1 MKKNWL
7 LKIGLTVLS
16 IWLFCPFFTSATVFH
31 LTWLKQ
37 IYALS
42 PDRILDNMM
51 YVHFA
56 DGFGDNHDDFG
67 GFLYFANDLWEEEST
82 EPTDLFEVKTISG
95 ESVYECRSQVKWFYF
110 NAERW
115 ERLRPL
121 DNETWDGL
129 KEDWLEM
136 TWWIYTLCAQMGY
149 QDALGECENGTYSG
163 CVQCDYN
170 ECVAKVRN
178 DFSAGGYG
186 YYWGIQQR
194 YSGDTYNLI
203 MWVDYDTPTDW
214 FITPESGSDLAST
227 FVRLNNKFPVWFV
240 YDNKW
245 WLGLA
250 WCMFGSGLTWGSMK
264 NLVRE
269 VKENWMAGV
278 FRPAGTWYIMYSG
291 TLPITCTG
299 ISFQDELTKIL
310 IEWIMWLSD
319 SGTWW
324 DTKFWT
330 IGNSSDTKM
339 QYFATKSVSNVTMM
353 NYVRR
358 RAELLCR
365 WKWKDNEPSINE
377 NGDKIICLDGVSVG
391 SGIAN
396 DAKVYGKTLIVK
408 NGDVTISPM
417 SAEEY
422 NNPNKYYYD
431 IFILS
436 GNLLIDEEGAE
447 KFVID
452 NKGFIADTNFDA
464 FRESV
469 IKWELWGKGYRDIG
483 YIPDIIDE
491 YRNCLGKECTEDE
504 LADCRNDWISEE
516 DCGCKIEGKPSFC
529 SFWMDADGDW
539 FIRRGDAD
547 IISGMIMDIISESIN
562 YDLVSVASVL
572 RWNFIVN
579 WNVKAASGD
588 VLNNKY
594 FLYGKFTTKDTINS
608 LENVFAWRCDNESG
622 SDGYF
627 CPRFDNNPYR
637 NASLVVIDQN
647 YPSLLLQ
654 S

>member
-7 LKIGLTVLS
+7 LKIGLTVFS

-51 YVHFA
+51 YIHFA
-56 DGFGDNHDDFG
+56 DNWNDFG
-67 GFLYFANDLWEEEST
+67 GFMYFSNNLWDEEDMESD
-82 EPTDLFEVKTISG
+82 EIFEVAATGHDS
-95 ESVYECRSQVKWFYF
+95 SYECRSQVKWFYY

-121 DNETWDGL
+121 DNETWSGL
-129 KEDWLEM
+129 SEDWLQM
-136 TWWIYTLCAQMGY
+136 TWWIYTLCAQSGY
-149 QDALGECENGTYSG
+149 QAALGECENGIYSG
-163 CVQCDYN
+163 CEQCDYN

-186 YYWGIQQR
+186 YYWSIQHV
-194 YSGDTYNLI
+194 YKWITGNLI
-203 MWVDYDTPTDW
+203 MWVEYDANDNNK
-214 FITPESGSDLAST
+214 FISIKSGSDLSST
-227 FVRLNNKFPVWFV
+227 FVRLNNKIPVWFI

-250 WCMFGSGLTWGSMK
+250 WCMFGSGYLTWGSMK

-269 VKENWMAGV
+269 VKEKWLAEV
-278 FRPAGTWYIMYSG
+278 FHPAGTWYIEYVWNLSW
-291 TLPITCTG
+291 ITCTG
-299 ISFQDELTKIL
+299 ISFQDMLTKIL
-310 IEWIMWLSD
+310 IEWIMWLSN

-365 WKWKDNEPSINE
+365 WRWMDTFPENINSGWE
-377 NGDKIICLDGVSVG
+377 IICLNMNNG
-391 SGIAN
+391 
-396 DAKVYGKTLIVK
+396 KVTKTQSWKSKENKKTLIVK
-408 NGDVTISPM
+408 NGDVEVSSM
-417 SAEEY
+417 SEEDI
-422 NNPNKYYYD
+422 NANKYYD

-436 GNLLIDEEGAE
+436 GNLLIDEENAN

-452 NKGFIADTNFDA
+452 NKGFITNEDIADFKK
-464 FRESV
+464 SV
-469 IKWELWGKGYRDIG
+469 IERNISNLYGSIDTASGALRECIVNGGDKYCSSWMDI
-483 YIPDIIDE
+483 
-491 YRNCLGKECTEDE
+491 N
-504 LADCRNDWISEE
+504 NDWFTNE
-516 DCGCKIEGKPSFC
+516 D
-529 SFWMDADGDW
+529 
-539 FIRRGDAD
+539 D
-547 IISGMIMDIISESIN
+547 I
-562 YDLVSVASVL
+562 VSLGNLGGLSAGSDKYVAVASVI

-579 WNVKAASGD
+579 WNIKAASGNTLD
-588 VLNNKY
+588 NKY
-594 FLYGKFTTKDTINS
+594 FLYGKFTTKDTIGT
-608 LENVFAWRCDNESG
+608 LENVFAWRCNNEMG
-622 SDGYF
+622 SDGNF
-627 CPRFDNNPYR
+627 CPKFDKNPYR
-637 NASLVVIDQN
+637 NASLIVIDQN
-647 YPSLLLQ
+647 YPSPLLQ

>member
-7 LKIGLTVLS
+7 LKIGLTVFS

-67 GFLYFANDLWEEEST
+67 GFLYFANDLWEEENT
-82 EPTDLFEVKTISG
+82 ESTDLFEVKTISG
-95 ESVYECRSQVKWFYF
+95 KSVYECRSQVKWFYY
-110 NAERW
+110 NAQRW
-115 ERLRPL
+115 ERLWPL
-121 DNETWDGL
+121 DDETWDGL
-129 KEDWLEM
+129 SEDWLQM
-136 TWWIYTLCAQMGY
+136 TWWIYTLCAQEGY
-149 QDALGECENGTYSG
+149 QAALDECEEGTYSE
-163 CVQCDYN
+163 CEQCDYN

-186 YYWGIQQR
+186 YYWGVQQS

-203 MWVDYDTPTDW
+203 MWVDYDASTDW

-227 FVRLNNKFPVWFV
+227 FVRLNNKFPVWFI

-250 WCMFGSGLTWGSMK
+250 WCMFTSLTGGSMK
-264 NLVRE
+264 NLVKE
-269 VKENWMAGV
+269 VKKNWMAGV
-278 FRPAGTWYIMYSG
+278 FKPAGTWYIMYSG

-310 IEWIMWLSD
+310 IEWIMWLSN

-365 WKWKDNEPSINE
+365 WKWKDNARSINE
-377 NGDKIICLDGVSVG
+377 NGDKIICLDGVSVE
-391 SGIAN
+391 SN
-396 DAKVYGKTLIVK
+396 TTNLAKKFGKTLIVK
-408 NGDVTISPM
+408 NGNVTISPM
-417 SAEEY
+417 SAGEY
-422 NNPNKYYYD
+422 GSNPNKYYD

-436 GNLLIDEEGAE
+436 GNLLIDEEDAE

-452 NKGFIADTNFDA
+452 NKGFIAGTNFND

-469 IKWELWGKGYRDIG
+469 IKWELLRKNNFTDVGDMYLHCLGRECTEEELIECRSG
-483 YIPDIIDE
+483 GIIDE
-491 YRNCLGKECTEDE
+491 
-504 LADCRNDWISEE
+504 EE
-516 DCGCKIEGKPSFC
+516 CGCKIEGNPSFC
-529 SFWMDADGDW
+529 SFWMDANGDW
-539 FIRRGDAD
+539 FIKEDDKLVVAD
-547 IISGMIMDIISESIN
+547 MIQDILNESN
-562 YDLVSVASVL
+562 SYDLVSVASVL

-608 LENVFAWRCDNESG
+608 LENVFVWRCDNESG